1 MENFENN
8 KINEAFHLLCQE
20 AKDLYLSKKIATI
33 NIDEIKKNPLK
44 FHRDFISRN
53 VPVLIKN
60 ALYNWPAIYKWSASY
75 FREKL
80 PDKLVTV
87 AVTPNGYADA
97 IVSDN
102 GKKLFTLPEER
113 EMKMSSFLD
122 KLDNPFDDEIYY
134 IQQQNSNFENL
145 FHELWRDVDIVPW
158 ASELFAKDPDAINF
172 WMGDK
177 RAITSMHKDPYENI
191 YCVVE
196 GEKEFILHPPTDLP
210 WIPYE
215 KYPSTTYKKQ
225 KNNKW
230 DIIYNENINS
240 SQELDNLNSE
250 NLIPWISIDPLNPD
264 YVNYPQY
271 KNVTTIKVKVKKG
284 EVLYLPSLW
293 FHHVQQSHGCIAVNY
308 WYDMNYD
315 IKYAYFKFMESLCQ

>member
-1 MENFENN
+1 
-8 KINEAFHLLCQE
+8 
-20 AKDLYLSKKIATI
+20 KIATI

-158 ASELFAKDPDAINF
+158 AIKVKKGEVLYLPSLWFHHVQQSHGCIAVNYWYDMNYDIKYAYFKFMESLY
-172 WMGDK
+172 
-177 RAITSMHKDPYENI
+177 HKNTLIKMLRLENKFTI
-191 YCVVE
+191 E
-196 GEKEFILHPPTDLP
+196 SF
-210 WIPYE
+210 
-215 KYPSTTYKKQ
+215 
-225 KNNKW
+225 
-230 DIIYNENINS
+230 
-240 SQELDNLNSE
+240 
-250 NLIPWISIDPLNPD
+250 
-264 YVNYPQY
+264 YPQY